1 MRKALLGFSAVLLVA
16 GIWKFLE
23 PAGAAAPQAVMQSGP
38 VREQGFT
45 LLVTGG
51 RDLRATVEGGELD
64 STDKYRD
71 DGLLLS
77 GRGAGAT
84 VRFGAAGFRVSG
96 LPLGRAVESGG
107 LRAMLLPD
115 AMHLGVQFREDDF
128 PSIAAARDGAVYAT
142 FASYHDRWDDIEFR
156 IFRGGRWSNALPLP
170 QNSGDVWMPQVAIA
184 AGQDAAQDRPWVV
197 FSAQVDGNWDL
208 YARPWEGDRWGK
220 LERLTD
226 NPLPDIFHR
235 VIADRRGN
243 LWVAWQSFRGGNS
256 HIFLKPFQNGRW
268 GAEIQVSDGTGNDW
282 EPSLGAD
289 SRGAIWV
296 AWDSYRNGNY
306 DVFLTSVNPGARQ
319 AGMPAPLTVASTP
332 RFEARPT
339 VAVDAKDRVWV
350 AYEQGNANWGKD
362 QGYTVRGT
370 QTGVPLGG
378 ARDIEVRVLEGS
390 QLRAPASPVREA
402 VPQGARQQI
411 LQPNLAVDAA
421 GHPWLLFHARHQRA
435 PAGAGP
441 AQQGYWEYYA
451 TRYEGRAWTPAFPLP
466 HSWGRNSTR
475 TSAALAPDGRLWLAW
490 PTDSR
495 QFAYP
500 HRPIK
505 DTVYAAAITPP
516 AGSGEITLAM
526 LPSEARDPRAGGVSG
541 HKDEPGDLRAIRAY
555 RALVGGRPLS
565 IVRGDLHRH
574 TEFSWDGGGGN
585 DGSLLDF
592 YRYMIDAASMD
603 FGASTDHQGG
613 GHFDYWWWFT
623 EKMTDLH
630 HAPGRYV
637 PLYGYERSVVF
648 PNGHRN
654 IFHAV
659 RGIRVVPFFMKPLEG
674 FGLPPGPQGEMPG
687 VGTGNVVENDTKL
700 LYDSIRK
707 TKGLAISHTSAT
719 RMGTDW
725 RDNDPELE
733 PVVEIFQGAR
743 TNYEYAG
750 APRSA
755 DPERDK
761 QHIERAG
768 YFPDGFVW
776 NAWAKGYKLG
786 IITSSDHGSTHISYA
801 LVYTEKPTRQGVLDA
816 IRKRRTYGA
825 TDNIVLDVRMGT
837 HFMGE
842 EFATPA
848 PLPLRI
854 KIRGTTP
861 VAKVEVVRDRDIV
874 YTATPKTQDVT
885 LTYRDNGSLKGRH
898 YYYVRVEQSDGQ
910 LAWSSPFW
918 VTYP

>member
-1 MRKALLGFSAVLLVA
+1 MRRLFFAFATLFLALGVC
-16 GIWKFLE
+16 KFVVSSRE
-23 PAGAAAPQAVMQSGP
+23 VTAAATQAVFQSGP
-38 VREQGFT
+38 MRENGFT
-45 LLVTGG
+45 VLVTGG
-51 RDLRATVEGGELD
+51 TDLRAAVEGGELD
-64 STDKYRD
+64 SQERYRN
-71 DGLLLS
+71 DGLLVR
-77 GRGAGAT
+77 GRGTAT
-84 VRFGAAGFRVSG
+84 LRVGAASFRVAE

-115 AMHLGVQFREDDF
+115 ATNLGVQFREDDF

-156 IFRGGRWSNALPLP
+156 IFRDGRWSNALPLP
-170 QNSGDVWMPQVAIA
+170 QDSGDAWMPQVAV
-184 AGQDAAQDRPWVV
+184 DATNRPWVV
-197 FSAQVDGNWDL
+197 FSAQVNGNWDL
-208 YARPWEGDRWGK
+208 YARPWENGRWGK

-243 LWVAWQSFRGGNS
+243 LWVAWQSFRGQTS
-256 HIFLKPFQNGRW
+256 HIFLKGFQDGRW
-268 GAEIQVSDGTGNDW
+268 GAETQVSDGAGNDW
-282 EPSLGAD
+282 EPSLAAN
-289 SRGAIWV
+289 SRGDVWV

-306 DVFLTSVNPGARQ
+306 DVFLKSITGGRVGAEITI
-319 AGMPAPLTVASTP
+319 AATP

-339 VAVDAKDRVWV
+339 VAVDAQDRVWV
-350 AYEQGNANWGKD
+350 AYEQGGANWGKD
-362 QGYTVRGT
+362 QGYTIRAM
-370 QTGVPLGG
+370 QPGVVLGG
-378 ARDIEVRVLEGS
+378 ARDIEVRVVEQG
-390 QLRAPASPVREA
+390 QWRAPAAPVRDA
-402 VPQGARQQI
+402 APPDARQQI
-411 LQPNLAVDAA
+411 LQPNLIVDGA
-421 GHPWLLFHARHQRA
+421 GHPWLVFHARHQRA
-435 PAGAGP
+435 PAAGGA
-441 AQQGYWEYYA
+441 AQQGYWEYYVS
-451 TRYEGRAWTPAFPLP
+451 RYDGRAWSPAFPLP

-475 TSAALAPDGRLWLAW
+475 SSAALAPDGRLWLAW

-505 DTVYAAAITPP
+505 DTVHAAAIMPPP
-516 AGSGEITLAM
+516 ASREIALVTPASDTGEVK
-526 LPSEARDPRAGGVSG
+526 PG
-541 HKDEPGDLRAIRAY
+541 HKDEAGDLRAVRAY
-555 RALVGGRPLS
+555 RALVAGRSLR

-574 TEFSWDGGGGN
+574 TELSWDGGGGN

-592 YRYMIDAASMD
+592 YRYMIDVASMD

-630 HAPGRYV
+630 HVPGAYV
-637 PLYGYERSVVF
+637 PVYGYERSVVY

-659 RGIRVVPFFMKPLEG
+659 RNARVVPFFMKPMEG

-700 LYDSIRK
+700 LYDSIRR
-707 TKGLAISHTSAT
+707 TKGIAISHTSGT

-801 LVYTEKPTRQGVLDA
+801 LVYTDKPTRQGILDA
-816 IRKRRTYGA
+816 IRKRHTYGA
-825 TDNIVLDVRMGT
+825 TDNIVLDVRMGP
-837 HFMGE
+837 HFMGD
-842 EFATPA
+842 EFAAPA
-848 PLPLRI
+848 ALPMRI
-854 KIRGTTP
+854 KIRGTMP
-861 VAKVEVVRDRDIV
+861 VAKVDVVRDRDTIYSAKPDRQEV
-874 YTATPKTQDVT
+874 S
-885 LTYRDNGSLKGRH
+885 LTYLDTSAPRGKR
-898 YYYVRVEQSDGQ
+898 YYYVRVEQTDGQ

-918 VTYP
+918 VTYR